1 MAGSNPFSKA
11 KDTYELVKK
20 AKAIQKELKETE
32 IEASSTD
39 GTITV
44 VFNGEQRMT
53 SISIDESWL
62 KPERQ
67 RDLEKSILNVTGQA
81 ISKAQAVAA
90 EQMKKVAGD
99 LNLPAGLGF

>member
-1 MAGSNPFSKA
+1 MAMNFSKA

-39 GTITV
+39 GRITV
-44 VFNGEQRMT
+44 VFNGEQRM
-53 SISIDESWL
+53 IDIQIDESWL
-62 KPERQ
+62 EPDKK
-67 RDLEKSILNVTGQA
+67 RDLEKAILNVTGQA

>member
-1 MAGSNPFSKA
+1 MPNPFSKA
-11 KDTYELVKK
+11 KDTYDLVKK
-20 AKAIQKELKETE
+20 AKAIQKLLKETE
-32 IEASSTD
+32 IEASSAD
-39 GTITV
+39 GTLTV

-62 KPERQ
+62 VPERQ
-67 RDLEKSILNVTGQA
+67 RELEKAILNVAGQA

>member
-1 MAGSNPFSKA
+1 MANNPFAKA

-20 AKAIQKELKETE
+20 ARAIQKELKETE

-39 GTITV
+39 GSVTV
-44 VFNGEQRMT
+44 VFNGEQRMVD
-53 SISIDESWL
+53 IKIDESWL
-62 KPERQ
+62 QPEKK
-67 RDLEKSILNVTGQA
+67 RDLEKAILNVAGQA

-99 LNLPAGLGF
+99 LNLPGGLGF

>member
-1 MAGSNPFSKA
+1 MANPFSKA

-39 GTITV
+39 GSITV
-44 VFNGEQRMT
+44 VFNGEQHMVDIT
-53 SISIDESWL
+53 IDEEWFNPDR
-62 KPERQ
+62 KRE
-67 RDLEKSILNVTGQA
+67 LEKAILNVTGQA

-90 EQMKKVAGD
+90 EQMKKLQGE
-99 LNLPAGLGF
+99 LNLPPGLGL

>member
-1 MAGSNPFSKA
+1 MPNPFSKA

-32 IEASSTD
+32 IEAVSND

-44 VFNGEQRMT
+44 VFNGEQRM
-53 SISIDESWL
+53 IDIKIDESWL
-62 KPERQ
+62 TPSKQ
-67 RDLEKSILNVTGQA
+67 RELEKAILNVTGQA

-99 LNLPAGLGF
+99 LNLPPELGL

>member
-1 MAGSNPFSKA
+1 MANPFAKA
-11 KDTYELVKK
+11 KDTYDLVKK

-32 IEASSTD
+32 IEASSAD

-53 SISIDESWL
+53 DVSIDESWL
-62 KPERQ
+62 HPDKKRE
-67 RDLEKSILNVTGQA
+67 LEKALLNVAGQA

-99 LNLPAGLGF
+99 LNLPPGLGF

>member
-1 MAGSNPFSKA
+1 MANPFSKA

-39 GTITV
+39 GTISV
-44 VFNGEQRMT
+44 VFNGEQRMV
-53 SISIDESWL
+53 SIEIDETWL
-62 KPERQ
+62 QPEKK
-67 RDLEKSILNVTGQA
+67 RDLEKAILNVTGQA

-90 EQMKKVAGD
+90 DQMKKVAAD
-99 LNLPAGLGF
+99 LNLPPGLGL

>member
-1 MAGSNPFSKA
+1 MANNPFSKA

-20 AKAIQKELKETE
+20 ARAIQKELKETE
-32 IEASSTD
+32 IEAASSD
-39 GTITV
+39 GSITV

-53 SISIDESWL
+53 DIKIDESWL
-62 KPERQ
+62 TPEKKRE
-67 RDLEKSILNVTGQA
+67 LEKAILNVTGQA

-99 LNLPAGLGF
+99 LNLPGGLGF

>member
-1 MAGSNPFSKA
+1 MANPFSRA
-11 KDTYELVKK
+11 KDTYDLVKK

-32 IEASSTD
+32 IEAASSD
-39 GTITV
+39 GTIKV

-53 SISIDESWL
+53 DIEIDESWL
-62 KPERQ
+62 TPDKK
-67 RDLEKSILNVTGQA
+67 RDLEKAILNVAGQA

-90 EQMKKVAGD
+90 DQMKKVAGD

>member
-1 MAGSNPFSKA
+1 MANPFSKA

-20 AKAIQKELKETE
+20 AKQIQKELKETE
-32 IEASSTD
+32 IEAKSAD
-39 GTITV
+39 GTIVV
-44 VFNGEQRMT
+44 VFNGEQRMVD
-53 SISIDESWL
+53 IEIDATWL

-67 RDLEKSILNVTGQA
+67 DELEKAILNVTGQA

-99 LNLPAGLGF
+99 LNLPAGLGL